1 MLSHQSKRARA
12 CQNCSR
18 RKKRCSGTKPQC
30 LLCTQTMATCIY
42 PAFTKKPGPRKGYKR
57 IAPTSDKSKDPLPPQ
72 ETETLG
78 STLDDNG
85 EWEESWSQ
93 NPLGQMSWSQSS
105 FSGDTFHPPSSLD
118 PTFEATALATT
129 LESVPLQPP
138 LSNSS
143 RDDSPLPSKTLII
156 HLLDVFFDYVH
167 PQIRLLHQPS
177 FVSRVE
183 SGSYALDEQ
192 ATLILSSMF
201 ALAARYSDQPEVDLF
216 DRMLLRRASDSYDS
230 QDDIRY
236 KSRKRWE
243 RGQGFLSQAYRLLMN
258 ETSRMDRLELE
269 SGEMQRPSITVVQAA
284 AIVTFAQMG
293 IGLSGRTYSLLS
305 TTVQLAHDCGLDQV
319 DYNDEIMFTSR
330 DSDLDPGKSIWV
342 KKEELRRTWWVI
354 AYLENFICVTKD
366 RPRMIDWG
374 KCKTK
379 LPCDDKDW
387 FQGRHSPSDFLPASL
402 DDLRAS
408 LTVQPQLSVLAYR
421 IRTMHLG
428 AKMLEEAMN
437 HADALESNDTLT
449 KIQECATFY
458 KQNMPM
464 ESKTRDAGQFKISTD
479 HFHLRLLLESVFAIS
494 NKIRCFKHATPSD
507 IFNICR
513 DLSRQ
518 RRQGNDNGTSPEAK
532 AFSRALS
539 ASETVCSILRDSSA
553 DDVPRFCPYL
563 ASVLWVPTC
572 LQLLV
577 KLFTR
582 ADPELAERASLSLQ
596 ILTMTLERFAEFSG
610 LGQFVLNSF
619 RRYEKKLTD
628 LQWADSKPG
637 DDDHWIVSR
646 ILFFPNHINALSLK
660 EVTSIDHSEGLVD
673 PALALY
679 QEPSAHFSIGGEFI
693 QDGTDSFDYITRDS
707 NWILSEGFTE
717 F

>member
-1 MLSHQSKRARA
+1 
-12 CQNCSR
+12 
-18 RKKRCSGTKPQC
+18 
-30 LLCTQTMATCIY
+30 MATCIY

-93 NPLGQMSWSQSS
+93 NPPGQMSWSQSS
-105 FSGDTFHPPSSLD
+105 FSGDTFHPLSSLD
-118 PTFEATALATT
+118 PTLEATALATT

-143 RDDSPLPSKTLII
+143 REDSPLPSKTLII

-201 ALAARYSDQPEVDLF
+201 ALAARYSDHPEIDLF

-319 DYNDEIMFTSR
+319 DYSDETIFTSR
-330 DSDLDPGKSIWV
+330 DSDSDPCKSIWV

-374 KCKTK
+374 KCRTK

-387 FQGRHSPSDFLPASL
+387 FQGRHCPSDFLPASL

-437 HADALESNDTLT
+437 HDDALESNDILK
-449 KIQECATFY
+449 KIQ
-458 KQNMPM
+458 
-464 ESKTRDAGQFKISTD
+464 D
-479 HFHLRLLLESVFAIS
+479 VFAIS

-518 RRQGNDNGTSPEAK
+518 RRQGNGNGTTPEAK

-553 DDVPRFCPYL
+553 DDVPRSCPYL

-582 ADPELAERASLSLQ
+582 ADSELAERASLSLQ

-610 LGQFVLNSF
+610 LGQFVLSRLQRNVDVTEMYTDERHADSF

-646 ILFFPNHINALSLK
+646 ILFFPDHINALSLK

-679 QEPSAHFSIGGEFI
+679 QEPSAQFSIGGEFI
-693 QDGTDSFDYITRDS
+693 QDATDSFDYITRDS

>member
-1 MLSHQSKRARA
+1 
-12 CQNCSR
+12 
-18 RKKRCSGTKPQC
+18 
-30 LLCTQTMATCIY
+30 
-42 PAFTKKPGPRKGYKR
+42 
-57 IAPTSDKSKDPLPPQ
+57 
-72 ETETLG
+72 
-78 STLDDNG
+78 
-85 EWEESWSQ
+85 
-93 NPLGQMSWSQSS
+93 MSWSQSS
-105 FSGDTFHPPSSLD
+105 FSGDTFHPLSSLD
-118 PTFEATALATT
+118 PTLEATALATT

-143 RDDSPLPSKTLII
+143 REDSPLPSKTLII
-156 HLLDVFFDYVH
+156 HLF
-167 PQIRLLHQPS
+167 I
-177 FVSRVE
+177 SRVE

-201 ALAARYSDQPEVDLF
+201 ALAARYSDHPEIDLF
-216 DRMLLRRASDSYDS
+216 DRMLLRRASGSYDS
-230 QDDIRY
+230 QDDVYY

-319 DYNDEIMFTSR
+319 DYNDETISTSR
-330 DSDLDPGKSIWV
+330 DSDSDPCKSIWV

-374 KCKTK
+374 KCRTK

-402 DDLRAS
+402 DNLRAS

-437 HADALESNDTLT
+437 HDDALESNDILT

-479 HFHLRLLLESVFAIS
+479 HFHLRLLLESQVSACLVAE
-494 NKIRCFKHATPSD
+494 IRCFKHATPSD

-518 RRQGNDNGTSPEAK
+518 RRQGNDNSTSPEAK

-553 DDVPRFCPYL
+553 DDVPRSCPYL

-628 LQWADSKPG
+628 LQWADSNPG

-646 ILFFPNHINALSLK
+646 ILFFPDHINALSLK

-679 QEPSAHFSIGGEFI
+679 QEPSAQFSIGGEFI
-693 QDGTDSFDYITRDS
+693 QDATDSFDYITRDS

>member
-1 MLSHQSKRARA
+1 
-12 CQNCSR
+12 
-18 RKKRCSGTKPQC
+18 
-30 LLCTQTMATCIY
+30 
-42 PAFTKKPGPRKGYKR
+42 
-57 IAPTSDKSKDPLPPQ
+57 
-72 ETETLG
+72 
-78 STLDDNG
+78 
-85 EWEESWSQ
+85 
-93 NPLGQMSWSQSS
+93 MSWSQYS
-105 FSGDTFHPPSSLD
+105 FSGDTFHPLSSLD
-118 PTFEATALATT
+118 PTLEATALATT
-129 LESVPLQPP
+129 LDPVPLQPP

-143 RDDSPLPSKTLII
+143 RGDSPLPSKTLLI
-156 HLLDVFFDYVH
+156 HL
-167 PQIRLLHQPS
+167 

-192 ATLILSSMF
+192 ATLILSSIF
-201 ALAARYSDQPEVDLF
+201 ALAARYSDHPEVDLF
-216 DRMLLRRASDSYDS
+216 DRMLLRRASGSDDS

-269 SGEMQRPSITVVQAA
+269 NGEMQRPSITVVQAA

-293 IGLSGRTYSLLS
+293 IGLSSRTYSLLS
-305 TTVQLAHDCGLDQV
+305 TTVRLAHDCGLDQV
-319 DYNDEIMFTSR
+319 DYNDETMFTSR
-330 DSDLDPGKSIWV
+330 DSDSDPCKSIWV
-342 KKEELRRTWWVI
+342 KKEELRRTWWVV

-387 FQGRHSPSDFLPASL
+387 FQGRHCPSDFLPASL

-437 HADALESNDTLT
+437 HDDAHELNDILT
-449 KIQECATFY
+449 KVEECATFY
-458 KQNMPM
+458 KKNMPM
-464 ESKTRDAGQFKISTD
+464 ESKTGDAGQFKTSTD
-479 HFHLRLLLESVFAIS
+479 HFHLRLLLDVFAIS
-494 NKIRCFKHATPSD
+494 SKIRCFKHATPSD
-507 IFNICR
+507 VFNICR
-513 DLSRQ
+513 DMSRQ
-518 RRQGNDNGTSPEAK
+518 RRLGNDIGTSPDAK

-553 DDVPRFCPYL
+553 DDVPRSCPYL
-563 ASVLWVPTC
+563 ASVLWVPAC

-646 ILFFPNHINALSLK
+646 ILFFPDHINALSLK

-679 QEPSAHFSIGGEFI
+679 QEPSAQFSIGRDVI
-693 QDGTDSFDYITRDS
+693 VQDGIDSFDHITKDS
-707 NWILSEGFTE
+707 NWIWSDDFDGF
-717 F
+717 

>member
-1 MLSHQSKRARA
+1 
-12 CQNCSR
+12 
-18 RKKRCSGTKPQC
+18 
-30 LLCTQTMATCIY
+30 MATCIY

-57 IAPTSDKSKDPLPPQ
+57 IAPTSDKSNDPLPPQ
-72 ETETLG
+72 ETQTLG
-78 STLDDNG
+78 SALDDNG
-85 EWEESWSQ
+85 EWDESWSQ
-93 NPLGQMSWSQSS
+93 NALGQMSWSQSS
-105 FSGDTFHPPSSLD
+105 FSGDTFHPLSSLD
-118 PTFEATALATT
+118 PTLEVTALATT
-129 LESVPLQPP
+129 LESVPSQPP
-138 LSNSS
+138 WSNSPIK
-143 RDDSPLPSKTLII
+143 DSPLPSKALIV
-156 HLLDVFFDYVH
+156 HLLDVYFDYVH

-192 ATLILSSMF
+192 ATLILSSIF
-201 ALAARYSDQPEVDLF
+201 ALAARYSDHPEVDLF
-216 DRMLLRRASDSYDS
+216 DRMLLRRASGSYDS

-305 TTVQLAHDCGLDQV
+305 TTVRLAHDCGLDQV
-319 DYNDEIMFTSR
+319 DYNDETISMSR
-330 DSDLDPGKSIWV
+330 DSDSEPCKSTWV

-379 LPCDDKDW
+379 LPCDDKVW
-387 FQGRHSPSDFLPASL
+387 FQGRYCPSDFLPASL

-437 HADALESNDTLT
+437 HDDALESNEILT
-449 KIQECATFY
+449 KIQ
-458 KQNMPM
+458 
-464 ESKTRDAGQFKISTD
+464 D
-479 HFHLRLLLESVFAIS
+479 VFAIS
-494 NKIRCFKHATPSD
+494 SKIRCFKHATPSD
-507 IFNICR
+507 IFNLCH
-513 DLSRQ
+513 DLSRR
-518 RRQGNDNGTSPEAK
+518 RRQGNDNGTSPETK

-553 DDVPRFCPYL
+553 DDVPRSCPYP
-563 ASVLWVPTC
+563 ASVLWVPAC

-610 LGQFVLNSF
+610 LGRFVLNSF

-637 DDDHWIVSR
+637 DDDHWILSR
-646 ILFFPNHINALSLK
+646 ILFFPDHINALSLK

-679 QEPSAHFSIGGEFI
+679 QEPSAQFSIGRDVI
-693 QDGTDSFDYITRDS
+693 VQDGIDSFDYITKDS
-707 NWILSEGFTE
+707 NWIWSEGVNGF
-717 F
+717 

>member
-1 MLSHQSKRARA
+1 
-12 CQNCSR
+12 
-18 RKKRCSGTKPQC
+18 
-30 LLCTQTMATCIY
+30 
-42 PAFTKKPGPRKGYKR
+42 
-57 IAPTSDKSKDPLPPQ
+57 
-72 ETETLG
+72 
-78 STLDDNG
+78 
-85 EWEESWSQ
+85 
-93 NPLGQMSWSQSS
+93 
-105 FSGDTFHPPSSLD
+105 
-118 PTFEATALATT
+118 
-129 LESVPLQPP
+129 
-138 LSNSS
+138 
-143 RDDSPLPSKTLII
+143 
-156 HLLDVFFDYVH
+156 
-167 PQIRLLHQPS
+167 
-177 FVSRVE
+177 
-183 SGSYALDEQ
+183 
-192 ATLILSSMF
+192 
-201 ALAARYSDQPEVDLF
+201 
-216 DRMLLRRASDSYDS
+216 MLLRRASGSYDS

-319 DYNDEIMFTSR
+319 DYNDETMFTSR
-330 DSDLDPGKSIWV
+330 DSDSDPCKSIWA

-374 KCKTK
+374 KCRTM

-387 FQGRHSPSDFLPASL
+387 FQGRHSPSDFLPAGL

-437 HADALESNDTLT
+437 HDDALESNDILT

-464 ESKTRDAGQFKISTD
+464 ESKTRDAGHFKISTD
-479 HFHLRLLLESVFAIS
+479 HFHLRLLLESVFATS

-532 AFSRALS
+532 AFSRALF

-553 DDVPRFCPYL
+553 DDVPRSCPYL

-646 ILFFPNHINALSLK
+646 ILFFPDHINALSLK

-679 QEPSAHFSIGGEFI
+679 QEPSAQFSIGGDVI
-693 QDGTDSFDYITRDS
+693 VQDGTDSFDYITKDS
-707 NWILSEGFTE
+707 NWIWSEGFNA

>member
-1 MLSHQSKRARA
+1 
-12 CQNCSR
+12 
-18 RKKRCSGTKPQC
+18 
-30 LLCTQTMATCIY
+30 
-42 PAFTKKPGPRKGYKR
+42 
-57 IAPTSDKSKDPLPPQ
+57 
-72 ETETLG
+72 
-78 STLDDNG
+78 
-85 EWEESWSQ
+85 
-93 NPLGQMSWSQSS
+93 MSWSQSS
-105 FSGDTFHPPSSLD
+105 FSQDTFHPFSSLD
-118 PTFEATALATT
+118 PMLEATALATPT
-129 LESVPLQPP
+129 ESLLWQQPW
-138 LSNSS
+138 SNSP
-143 RDDSPLPSKTLII
+143 RQESPLPSKELIL
-156 HLLDVFFDYVH
+156 HLLNVFFDHVH

-201 ALAARYSDQPEVDLF
+201 SLAARYSDHPEVDLF
-216 DRMLLRRASDSYDS
+216 DRMLLRQASGSYGS
-230 QDDIRY
+230 QDDVYY

-258 ETSRMDRLELE
+258 ETSRMDKLELE
-269 SGEMQRPSITVVQAA
+269 NGGMQKPSITVVQAA
-284 AIVTFAQMG
+284 AIITFAQMG
-293 IGLSGRTYSLLS
+293 IGLSGRTYSLLT
-305 TTVQLAHDCGLDQV
+305 TTVRLALDCGLDQV
-319 DYNDEIMFTSR
+319 DYNDETMFTSR
-330 DSDLDPGKSIWV
+330 DGDSDPCKSIWV
-342 KKEELRRTWWVI
+342 KREELRRTWWVI

-387 FQGRHSPSDFLPASL
+387 FQVRPCPSDFLPASL
-402 DDLRAS
+402 NDLRAS
-408 LTVQPQLSVLAYR
+408 LTVQPQLSVLAHR
-421 IRTMHLG
+421 IRAMHLG

-437 HADALESNDTLT
+437 DDDALESNDILT
-449 KIQECATFY
+449 KVEECATFY

-464 ESKTRDAGQFKISTD
+464 ESKTGDDGQFKISTD
-479 HFHLRLLLESVFAIS
+479 HFHLRLLLESIFAIS

-507 IFNICR
+507 IFNICH

-553 DDVPRFCPYL
+553 DDVPRSCPYL
-563 ASVLWVPTC
+563 ASVLWVPAC

-628 LQWADSKPG
+628 LQWADSRPG

-646 ILFFPNHINALSLK
+646 ILFFPDHINALSLK
-660 EVTSIDHSEGLVD
+660 EATSINHAEALID

-679 QEPSAHFSIGGEFI
+679 QEPNAQFGLGEDAI
-693 QDGTDSFDYITRDS
+693 VQDGMDSFDFITKDS
-707 NWILSEGFTE
+707 NWIWSEGFTE